1 MQEFKI
7 KLFLMTE
14 ELSSD
19 AYLIISQRKFEIYLL
34 DKKNL
39 KNIYKKELYLE
50 DDIDQIDYNLLSVFL
65 DKNIFKIE
73 KLTGNFLESISV
85 IIENHKILNFSIG
98 IKKKNYGEKINKQY
112 LESSLTELKDL
123 FKENYQNNKIIHF
136 IINRYLI
143 DGVNYSSF
151 DQEIDGDFICVEA
164 NFISI
169 PSILIKKIGDVLE
182 KYQIK
187 IDRLFE
193 KNYIQSLFEEQSLD
207 LSICAHKIQSGQNQN
222 EISLVSKR
230 YKRKGFF
237 EKFFQLFS

>member
-1 MQEFKI
+1 
-7 KLFLMTE
+7 MTKG
-14 ELSSD
+14 LSLD
-19 AYLIISQRKFEIYLL
+19 AYLSISQKKFEIYLL

-39 KNIYKKELYLE
+39 KNIYKKEFYFE
-50 DDIDQIDYNLLSVFL
+50 NDISQINYNLLDDFL

-73 KLTGNFLESISV
+73 KLTGNFLKSISV
-85 IIENHKILNFSIG
+85 IIENYNILNFSIG

-143 DGVNYSSF
+143 DDVNYTSF
-151 DQEIDGDFICVEA
+151 DKEIEGDFICVEA
-164 NFISI
+164 KFISI
-169 PSILIKKIGDVLE
+169 PSILIKEISDVLA

-193 KNYIQSLFEEQSLD
+193 KNYIQNLFEKHSLE
-207 LSICAHKIQSGQNQN
+207 LSISAHKIKIGQNQN
-222 EISLVSKR
+222 EINLVSKS
-230 YKRKGFF
+230 YKKKGFF